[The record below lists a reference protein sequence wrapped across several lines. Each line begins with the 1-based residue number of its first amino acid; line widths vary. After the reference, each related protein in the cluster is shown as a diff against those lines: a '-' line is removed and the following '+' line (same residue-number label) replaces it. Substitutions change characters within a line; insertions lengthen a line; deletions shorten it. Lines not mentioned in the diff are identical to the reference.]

1 MTSVVALHSS
11 QSHSGQWRSL
21 AKQLARLLP
30 AGVSFYAPDL
40 IGYGRGVSLAEGLP
54 GDITQFR
61 LRDELKALHAQDVPA
76 PGAAEKVVLIG
87 HSYGG
92 ATALQW
98 ALRYPEQVQGL
109 ILYEPVSFHVL
120 AEAESARAE
129 ILAITASME
138 GLSLTESAAIFV
150 DYWNKPGYF
159 ARLPEKAKTLMSQQ
173 QAKVYA
179 DFHALL
185 DEETTLA
192 DYAQIK
198 CPVVLLHG
206 DESPLSSRTVAAHL
220 AATLPNCQLLP
231 VHAGHMGPLVAA
243 DIVNPFIL
251 DALKDM
257 HVLEANAAENI

>member
-1 MTSVVALHSS
+1 MTSIVALHSS

-40 IGYGRGVSLAEGLP
+40 IGYGQGVPLSEGMP
-54 GDITQFR
+54 TDITKFR
-61 LRDELKALHAQDVPA
+61 LTDELKALNAQEVPV
-76 PGAAEKVVLIG
+76 PGSAEKVILIG

-120 AEAESARAE
+120 AEEEPARTE
-129 ILAITASME
+129 ILAITESME
-138 GLSLTESAAIFV
+138 GLSLAESAAIFV
-150 DYWNKPGYF
+150 DYWNQPGYF
-159 ARLPEKAKTLMSQQ
+159 ARLPEKARELMAKQ
-173 QAKVYA
+173 QAKVQG
-179 DFHALL
+179 DFYALL
-185 DEETTLA
+185 AEESSLA
-192 DYAQIK
+192 DYAQIT
-198 CPVVLLHG
+198 CPVVLLYG

-220 AATLPNCQLLP
+220 AATLPNCQALP

-243 DIVNPFIL
+243 DTVNPFIL
-251 DALKDM
+251 DAL
-257 HVLEANAAENI
+257 ANMLDLG

>member
-40 IGYGRGVSLAEGLP
+40 IGYGQGVPLAEGLP
-54 GDITQFR
+54 SDVSKFR
-61 LRDELKALHAQDVPA
+61 LSDELKALKAQDLPA
-76 PGAAEKVVLIG
+76 PGSSEKVILIG

-120 AEAESARAE
+120 AEKESARAE
-129 ILAITASME
+129 ILAITESMQ
-138 GLSLTESAAIFV
+138 GLSLAESAAIFV
-150 DYWNKPGYF
+150 DYWNQPGYF
-159 ARLPEKAKTLMSQQ
+159 ARLPEKARALMSQQ
-173 QAKVYA
+173 QAKVHA

-192 DYAQIK
+192 EYAQIQ
-198 CPVVLLHG
+198 CPVVLLYG
-206 DESPLSSRTVAAHL
+206 DQSPLSSRTVAAHL
-220 AATLPNCQLLP
+220 AATLPNCQALP

-251 DALKDM
+251 EALESM
-257 HVLEANAAENI
+257 HAFEFNAAENK